1 MDKISKDQTTRAFF
15 SAFDTTPPTDGDTSA
30 DTLQNVAL
38 MSVGEAKT
46 HGIDIDHKSLE
57 QVVELCAG
65 RRLKSFNN
73 HSYNHAATDIIG
85 AFDGIYLDGDKVR
98 ARTFEFL
105 DTVDTATKS
114 KLLELAAKIPDQFGV
129 SLSTDCKGAWKL
141 DDGGEVEFRLD
152 DFYWGIVK
160 KPENAI
166 SDRPVARFSE
176 IFSGDFVSI
185 PAANPDG
192 LFSAR
197 QPADTIPQNTKPQK
211 KGLSM
216 KKHIEYFA
224 TRFGTGTAKFA
235 AACARLAEFA
245 EDAIIDEKAVGDEV
259 EKTSELEDAKKQIE
273 EQQKRISE
281 LEAEIADL
289 KKQLEDSKG
298 ETQAAQEEN
307 KQLSAKLVAAG
318 QFGAPAAVNMGDNTA
333 EPKKP
338 QGKFAAAKSRL
349 AKQFGESK

>member
-15 SAFDTTPPTDGDTSA
+15 SAFDATPPPDGNA
-30 DTLQNVAL
+30 APDTLQNVAL
-38 MSVGEAKT
+38 MSVGEALG

-65 RRLKSFNN
+65 KRLKSFNN
-73 HSYNHAATDIIG
+73 HCYAPAATDIIG
-85 AFDGIYLDGDKVR
+85 AFSDIYLDGDKVR

-105 DTVDTATKS
+105 ETVDAATKS
-114 KLLELAAKIPDQFGV
+114 RLLELAAKIPDQFGV
-129 SLSTDCKGAWKL
+129 SLSTECKGAWKL
-141 DDGGEVEFRLD
+141 EGGGEAEFDLF
-152 DFYWGIVK
+152 DFYWGMVK

-166 SDRPVARFSE
+166 CERPVARFKR
-176 IFSGDFVSI
+176 IFSGDFVST

-197 QPADTIPQNTKPQK
+197 QPAAAIPKNTKTQK

-224 TRFGTGTAKFA
+224 TRFGKGTAKFA
-235 AACARLAEFA
+235 AACARLADFA
-245 EDAIIDEKAVGDEV
+245 EDAEIDEKAVGDEV
-259 EKTSELEDAKKQIE
+259 EKTSELEEAKKQIE
-273 EQQKRISE
+273 ELQKRISE
-281 LEAEIADL
+281 LEAENADL

-298 ETQAAQEEN
+298 ETQKAQEEN
-307 KQLSAKLVAAG
+307 KELSAKLAAAG
-318 QFGAPAAVNMGDNTA
+318 QFGADAHVDMGDNPA

-338 QGKFAAAKSRL
+338 QGKFAASKSRL
-349 AKQFGESK
+349 AKQFGGK